1 MSPVF
6 QLLHDDYLKL
16 HIMEYIHK
24 DLCHLH
30 SVALSNRECHNLKIE
45 PLFLYCEKRKTRIVR
60 NGTLPV
66 SLLFRANL
74 FKDGFKLPGFKE
86 GPRAKLQPIIN
97 LNWNT
102 DSLRIYAKK
111 TSNHLLG
118 QLAHKLPLKDL
129 LFS

>member
-24 DLCHLH
+24 DLCHLL

-86 GPRAKLQPIIN
+86 GPRAKLQPIVN

-111 TSNHLLG
+111 QAMANLHTS
-118 QLAHKLPLKDL
+118 
-129 LFS
+129 FR